1 MNILQLKE
9 ETKRRGLCEEY
20 SRIWDAASTE
30 DDIFSLA
37 CSVKGA
43 DYICSAIHN
52 GYFLNKE
59 ELATLLHKYANG
71 KKISKQKGYTTV
83 LYCED
88 SHITANTTVIIAVYG
103 KYNITIPEGHIC
115 QIFAAGNTELNIN
128 SQGKAVLINYDS
140 ITPIINGNVRAI
152 DPRKNNTS
160 FLHRN

>member
-52 GYFLNKE
+52 GYFLNRD
-59 ELATLLHKYANG
+59 ELATLLYQYVNG
-71 KKISKQKGYTTV
+71 KKTSKQKGYTSV

-88 SHITANTTVIIAVYG
+88 SNITANTTVIIAVYG
-103 KYNITIPEGHIC
+103 KYNIIIPEGHIC

-128 SQGKAVLINYDS
+128 SQGKAVLINYDP
-140 ITPIINGNVRAI
+140 ITPITTGSIKTI
-152 DPRKNNTS
+152 DPQKNNTS
-160 FLHRN
+160 FLHRK

>member
-52 GYFLNKE
+52 GYFLNKD
-59 ELATLLHKYANG
+59 ELATLLHQYVNG
-71 KKISKQKGYTTV
+71 KRTSKQKGYTTA

-103 KYNITIPEGHIC
+103 KYNITSPEGHIC
-115 QIFAAGNTELNIN
+115 QIFAAGNTKLTIN
-128 SQGKAVLINYDS
+128 SQGKAVLINYDC
-140 ITPIINGNVRAI
+140 ITPIIKGNVRAI
-152 DPRKNNTS
+152 DPQKDDTAFLERK
-160 FLHRN
+160 

>member
-52 GYFLNKE
+52 GYFLARD
-59 ELATLLHKYANG
+59 ELATLLQQYVNG
-71 KKISKQKGYTTV
+71 KRTSKQKGYTTV

-103 KYNITIPEGHIC
+103 KYTITIPEGHIC
-115 QIFAAGNTELNIN
+115 QIFTAGNTELNIN
-128 SQGKAVLINYDS
+128 SQGKAVLINYDR
-140 ITPIINGNVRAI
+140 ITPKINGNVRAI
-152 DPRKNNTS
+152 DPQKNNTS
-160 FLHRN
+160 FLHRK

>member
-20 SRIWDAASTE
+20 SKIWDAASTE

-52 GYFLNKE
+52 GYFLDKD
-59 ELATLLHKYANG
+59 ELATLLHQYVNG

-88 SHITANTTVIIAVYG
+88 SNITASTTVIIAVYG

-128 SQGKAVLINYDS
+128 SQGKAVLINYDR
-140 ITPIINGNVRAI
+140 ITPIIKGNVRAI

-160 FLHRN
+160 FLHRK

>member
-52 GYFLNKE
+52 GYFLAKD
-59 ELATLLHKYANG
+59 
-71 KKISKQKGYTTV
+71 
-83 LYCED
+83 ED
-88 SHITANTTVIIAVYG
+88 SNITANTTVIIAIYG

-115 QIFAAGNTELNIN
+115 QIFTAGNTELNIN

-140 ITPIINGNVRAI
+140 ITPIINGNVRTI
-152 DPRKNNTS
+152 DPQKNNTS
-160 FLHRN
+160 FLHRK

>member
-1 MNILQLKE
+1 MNSLQLKE

-52 GYFLNKE
+52 GYFLNKD
-59 ELATLLHKYANG
+59 ELATLLHQYVNG
-71 KKISKQKGYTTV
+71 KRTSKQKGYTTA

-115 QIFAAGNTELNIN
+115 QIFAAGNTKVTIN
-128 SQGKAVLINYDS
+128 AQGKAVLINYDR
-140 ITPIINGNVRAI
+140 IIPKIKGNGRAI
-152 DPRKNNTS
+152 DPQKNNTS
-160 FLHRN
+160 FLHRK